1 MGFCFLFLFFFV
13 MVLGVRMSSIDHD
26 FVGFFFFII
35 IIVVSG
41 YFASFLLMGHA

>member
-35 IIVVSG
+35 IVVSG